1 MLNSGIRFQSAAFV
15 AFYQRFAVEVIFL
28 SFTLFIM
35 MMHRLPLIVLL
46 VFTALASEAQMRRA
60 DFLNVG
66 INGGAANYRDRANSQ
81 GLGVSVSADLN
92 INRIL
97 FANVGFNYN
106 IYGTENNNTIMNF
119 GLKTFVYRMVYV
131 HPYAGFVRIL
141 AEPLTVKRGSVG
153 LGVGAAVPMDLRH
166 INFEA
171 GVEVLPYYAAGTYY
185 LFGKVSFPLFYG
197 NLHEDERNRR
207 R

>member
-1 MLNSGIRFQSAAFV
+1 MSKYF
-15 AFYQRFAVEVIFL
+15 FL
-28 SFTLFIM
+28 LLF
-35 MMHRLPLIVLL
+35 L
-46 VFTALASEAQMRRA
+46 FSTTDGFAQMRRA
-60 DFLNVG
+60 DFFNVG

-97 FANVGFNYN
+97 FVNMAYNFNV
-106 IYGTENNNTIMNF
+106 YGTENNNTIMNF
-119 GLKTFVYRMVYV
+119 GIKTFVYRMVYI

-141 AEPLTVKRGSVG
+141 AEPVTVKRGSMG
-153 LGVGAAVPMDLRH
+153 LGVGAAVPLDMRH

-171 GVEVLPYYAAGTYY
+171 GVEVLPWYAAGTYY
-185 LFGKVSFPLFYG
+185 LFGKMSFPLFYG
-197 NLHEDERNRR
+197 NLHEDDRNRR

>member
-1 MLNSGIRFQSAAFV
+1 MMRKLLLVVFFALAAF
-15 AFYQRFAVEVIFL
+15 
-28 SFTLFIM
+28 ST
-35 MMHRLPLIVLL
+35 
-46 VFTALASEAQMRRA
+46 EAQMRRA

-81 GLGVSVSADLN
+81 GLGMSVSADLN

-97 FANVGFNYN
+97 FANIGFNYN
-106 IYGTENNNTIMNF
+106 IYGTENNNTIVNF

-141 AEPLTVKRGSVG
+141 AEPLTVKRGSLG

-166 INFEA
+166 INFET
-171 GVEVLPYYAAGTYY
+171 GIEFLPYYAAGTYY

>member
-1 MLNSGIRFQSAAFV
+1 MHKAILTILIFV
-15 AFYQRFAVEVIFL
+15 AIQFDA
-28 SFTLFIM
+28 T
-35 MMHRLPLIVLL
+35 
-46 VFTALASEAQMRRA
+46 AQMRRA

-81 GLGVSVSADLN
+81 GIGLNISADLN
-92 INRIL
+92 ISSTL

-106 IYGTENNNTIMNF
+106 VYGTEANTTIMNF
-119 GLKTFVYRMVYV
+119 GIKAFVYRMVYI
-131 HPYAGFVRIL
+131 HPYTGFVRIL
-141 AEPLTVKRGSVG
+141 ADPITVKRGSLG
-153 LGVGAAVPMDLRH
+153 FGVGAAVPLNMRH

-171 GVEVLPYYAAGTYY
+171 GIEALPYYNPGTYY
-185 LFGKVSFPLFYG
+185 LFGKMSFPLFFG

>member
-1 MLNSGIRFQSAAFV
+1 MSKYIL
-15 AFYQRFAVEVIFL
+15 L
-28 SFTLFIM
+28 LFI
-35 MMHRLPLIVLL
+35 L
-46 VFTALASEAQMRRA
+46 FGATEGFAQMRRA
-60 DFLNVG
+60 DFFNVG

-92 INRIL
+92 INSIL
-97 FANVGFNYN
+97 FVNAAYNFN

-119 GLKTFVYRMVYV
+119 GIKAFVYRMVYV

-141 AEPLTVKRGSVG
+141 AEPVTVKRGSMG
-153 LGVGAAVPMDLRH
+153 LGVGAAVPLDMRH

-171 GVEVLPYYAAGTYY
+171 GVEVLPWYAAGTYY
-185 LFGKVSFPLFYG
+185 LFGKMSFPLFYG
-197 NLHEDERNRR
+197 NLHEDDRNRR